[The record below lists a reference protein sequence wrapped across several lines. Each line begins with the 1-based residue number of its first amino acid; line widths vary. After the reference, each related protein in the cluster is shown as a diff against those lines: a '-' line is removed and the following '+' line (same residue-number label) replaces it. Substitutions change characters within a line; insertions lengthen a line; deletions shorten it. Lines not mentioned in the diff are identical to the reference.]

1 MPKKR
6 DKVRLFRFGDIHP
19 YPPTAHIASRLCL
32 PDSPRLARSLPG
44 TRARLRSLHVR
55 VRVCVCVCACV
66 AVCLSVCLSVCVS
79 ACLALSVHGR
89 L

>member
-6 DKVRLFRFGDIHP
+6 DKVRLFRFGGVHP

-32 PDSPRLARSLPG
+32 PDSPRLARSLPRA
-44 TRARLRSLHVR
+44 RARLRSLHVR
-55 VRVCVCVCACV
+55 VSLCVCACV
-66 AVCLSVCLSVCVS
+66 AVCLSVCVSV
-79 ACLALSVHGR
+79 CLALSVHGR